1 MAMMARVWTAVS
13 LVFPARCARVAGS
26 AVTAVEAAWGS
37 TTVTAHNAALQRLI
51 PAGVMPGPS
60 LQVLREFS
68 QDWSRRDM
76 GDAVIDMLTPHAG
89 ADGMGVEYAESIVH
103 GQSVS
108 MSEASC
114 TVRHTFLSRIR
125 GVHST
130 VADTSHVSKQPCGTD
145 GS

>member
-13 LVFPARCARVAGS
+13 LVFPARCALVAGC
-26 AVTAVEAAWGS
+26 AVTAVEEACGS

-76 GDAVIDMLTPHAG
+76 GDAVIDMMTHHAG
-89 ADGMGVEYAESIVH
+89 ADGTGVEDAE
-103 GQSVS
+103 
-108 MSEASC
+108 C
-114 TVRHTFLSRIR
+114 TRPWLTN
-125 GVHST
+125 
-130 VADTSHVSKQPCGTD
+130 PM
-145 GS
+145 